1 VIKSLLKIT
10 CIATSLI
17 SRIIIVALDYNSRG
31 SGLMLGH
38 PDSGG
43 VWRIL
48 EASLPLGQ
56 GVLCGVHDSHEGRD
70 LLTESNFGV
79 LRRCLHEVLLM
90 ARAMLSLFLCL
101 IRCYIQRT
109 FLLKALLGCY
119 YHREVI
125 SSSIV

>member
-1 VIKSLLKIT
+1 VIESLLKIT

-17 SRIIIVALDYNSRG
+17 TRIIIVALYYNSRG

-48 EASLPLGQ
+48 ETSLPLGQ

-70 LLTESNFGV
+70 LLSESIFGV
-79 LRRCLHEVLLM
+79 LRRCLHGVLKM
-90 ARAMLSLFLCL
+90 VRAILSLFLRL
-101 IRCYIQRT
+101 I
-109 FLLKALLGCY
+109 GCD
-119 YHREVI
+119 I
-125 SSSIV
+125 